1 MINGVN
7 IMSDISENNNLS
19 PLEKT
24 VGNKVTERHSCLV
37 IHYDNI
43 NTSEMKIGK
52 KTMKLLV
59 KHFPAI

>member
-1 MINGVN
+1 
-7 IMSDISENNNLS
+7 MSDISENNNLS